1 MTARCAAPWTPSG
14 GAAST
19 PPDILQRKL
28 CEETMRH
35 TQQGAMKKLA
45 RHGAPV

>member
-1 MTARCAAPWTPSG
+1 MTARCAALWTP
-14 GAAST
+14 
-19 PPDILQRKL
+19 PLPDFLQRKL

-35 TQQGAMKKLA
+35 TQQMAMKKLA